1 MATTFFLIAYEQLKI
16 AQINQLFQKL
26 KLKTPPMS

>member
-1 MATTFFLIAYEQLKI
+1 MATTFFLIAYEELKI
-16 AQINQLFQKL
+16 AQIIQLFQQL